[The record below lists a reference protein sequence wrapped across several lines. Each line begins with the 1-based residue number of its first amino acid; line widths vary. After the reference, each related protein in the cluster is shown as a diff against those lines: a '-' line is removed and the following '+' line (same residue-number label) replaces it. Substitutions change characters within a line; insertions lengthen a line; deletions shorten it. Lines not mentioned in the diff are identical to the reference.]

1 MARVHIHRSRVLF
14 EATKFREV
22 EVTDN
27 GVLRIAHRQ
36 DREALRLNVE
46 VVEEY
51 AERSHQGNVPAN
63 TLADTA
69 HKC

>member
-1 MARVHIHRSRVLF
+1 MTSVHIHRSNFSLEIAKSKEF
-14 EATKFREV
+14 

-27 GVLRIAHRQ
+27 GVLHIAHCQ

-63 TLADTA
+63 TLPPAV
-69 HKC
+69 HKS